1 MVCMRRLF
9 SLLCLPLLLSAQA
22 PDASRRQ
29 PQGVAEG
36 LPRPEIARHGGARFL
51 DLNGDGH
58 DDLVV
63 SNPRGYGVFLY
74 NPVEK
79 KNVQWEVGWTQVLR
93 EGGAGDVNRLP
104 LLADDQGRD
113 TGARFEGLDLV
124 SADGATRVK
133 RADLLRVPGPAPMS
147 PQASLVAL
155 QVKPGYQASLVA
167 HEPLVQDP
175 VYFDWDARGRL
186 WVVEMGDYPFAPGE
200 TTRDG
205 KVGQER
211 VSDLQAGRVK
221 ILEDTNGD
229 GVYDKATVFLDGLR
243 HPTSLIPWRNG
254 VFIAHI
260 PEILFAEDTDGD
272 GVCDRREPWFSG
284 FTDGNPQHLVNGFCL
299 GLDGWL
305 YCANGDSGGDLVC
318 HKNGKRVQLGSND
331 FRFDPHS
338 GALELEAGRTQYG
351 KWRDAYGNWFG
362 NNNSTWAWH
371 YHLPLA
377 YLAAHPERQPRALR
391 SVTLEDKQV
400 FPISPPVRRFNWAS
414 ATHTLTSGC
423 SPVPWNDGRND
434 LLLVCEPANN
444 LVHRQVLDYNAFPI
458 RAARHP
464 DDADSE
470 FLASR
475 DNWFRPALAREGPD
489 GALYVADMYRLVL
502 EHPEWIPAEIARGL
516 DLRAGEAMGRIY
528 RIARRDVKPVAFAP
542 APEANLRWQR
552 DTAHRLLL
560 ERNDPAE
567 AAGLRALAAKASLP
581 YEVRLQALATAQR
594 LDPAGDA
601 KALQELLREG
611 HPRVRGAARV
621 ALGLMD
627 IHPDELASWFPAPAK
642 AAAVVA
648 APVLG
653 RANPDR
659 QKVVARY
666 TAALPKLRGDAARGA
681 VVYERN
687 CMACHRFGGRGVE
700 LGPDLATVAAK
711 PDDQLL
717 EAIFDPNRAVEL
729 RNAAI
734 EICKKDGGVV
744 LGLVALETPVAVTL
758 RLAGGLE
765 MAVPRAD
772 IVGQRQLP
780 VSLMPDGLEAVVTE
794 QDAADLLA
802 YLRATAAR

>member
-1 MVCMRRLF
+1 MHRRL
-9 SLLCLPLLLSAQA
+9 SLLLLPLTLWAQVPEVA
-22 PDASRRQ
+22 RRDPKGTLPD
-29 PQGVAEG
+29 
-36 LPRPEIARHGGARFL
+36 LPLPEVTRHGGVRFL

-63 SNPRGYGVFLY
+63 SNPQGYGVFLY
-74 NPVEK
+74 NPTEK

-93 EGGAGDVNRLP
+93 EGREGDPNALP
-104 LLADDQGRD
+104 LLADAAGRD
-113 TGARFEGLDLV
+113 TGARFDGLDLV
-124 SADGATRVK
+124 SADGRLRVT
-133 RADLLRVPGPAPMS
+133 RADLLRVPGPAPLS
-147 PQASLVAL
+147 PAASLAAL
-155 QVKPGYQASLVA
+155 QLKPGYEARLIA

-175 VYFDWDARGRL
+175 VFFDWDARGRL

-211 VSDLQAGRVK
+211 VSELQAGRVK
-221 ILEDTNGD
+221 ILEDTDGD
-229 GVYDKATVFLDGLR
+229 GVCDKATVFLDGLR
-243 HPTSLIPWRNG
+243 HPTSLIPWKNG

-305 YCANGDSGGDLVC
+305 HCANGDSGGDLVC
-318 HKNGKRVQLGSND
+318 HKTGKRVALGSND
-331 FRFDPHS
+331 FRFDPRS
-338 GALELEAGRTQYG
+338 GELELEAGRTQYG

-371 YHLPLA
+371 YYLPLA
-377 YLAAHPERQPRALR
+377 YLTAHPERQPRALR
-391 SVTLEDKQV
+391 SVTLEEKQV
-400 FPISPPVRRFNWAS
+400 FPISPPMRRFNWAS

-423 SPVPWNDGRND
+423 SPVPWNDGRDD

-444 LVHRQVLDYNAFPI
+444 LVHRQVIDYSAFPI
-458 RAARHP
+458 RTARHP
-464 DDADSE
+464 EDAGSE

-475 DNWFRPALAREGPD
+475 DNWFRPSLAREGPD

-516 DLRAGEAMGRIY
+516 DLRAGEKLGRIY
-528 RIARRDVKPVAFAP
+528 RIARRDLKPAAFDP
-542 APEANLRWQR
+542 RPDSPVRWLR

-560 ERNDPAE
+560 EKGDAR
-567 AAGLRALAAKASLP
+567 AADGLRELAAREDLP
-581 YEVRLQALATAQR
+581 YATRLQALCTAHVLNPGAVAQP
-594 LDPAGDA
+594 LHD
-601 KALQELLREG
+601 LLRQG

-621 ALGLMD
+621 AVGMQEV
-627 IHPDELASWFPAPAK
+627 HPEELASWFPAAPK
-642 AAAVVA
+642 AAPTVA

-653 RANPDR
+653 RASPDR

-666 TAALPKLRGDAARGA
+666 VAALPGLQGDPARGA
-681 VVYERN
+681 VIYERN
-687 CMACHRFGGRGVE
+687 CMACHRFGGRGIE

-717 EAIFDPNRAVEL
+717 ESIFDPNRAVEL
-729 RNAAI
+729 RNAAV
-734 EICKKDGGVV
+734 EIRRKDGGV
-744 LGLVALETPVAVTL
+744 LMGLIALETPAAVTL
-758 RLAGGLE
+758 RLVGGVEL
-765 MAVPRAD
+765 AVPRTEMAS
-772 IVGQRQLP
+772 QRQLP
-780 VSLMPDGLEAVVTE
+780 VSLMPDGLEAVVSE

-802 YLRATAAR
+802 HLRATAPR

>member
-1 MVCMRRLF
+1 MLCMRRLILF
-9 SLLCLPLLLSAQA
+9 LPLLLSAQQVQS
-22 PDASRRQ
+22 DTSRRT
-29 PQGVAEG
+29 PQGVAED
-36 LPRPEIARHGGARFL
+36 LPLPEITRHGGARFV

-63 SNPRGYGVFLY
+63 SNPQGYGVFLY

-79 KNVQWEVGWTQVLR
+79 KNVHWEIGWTQVLR
-93 EGGAGDVNRLP
+93 EGRAGDANALP
-104 LLADDQGRD
+104 LLADAAGRD
-113 TGARFEGLDLV
+113 TGAVFDGLDLV
-124 SADGATRVK
+124 AADGTTRVSH
-133 RADLLRVPGPAPMS
+133 RELLRVPGPAPMS
-147 PQASLVAL
+147 PEASLAAL
-155 QVKPGYQASLVA
+155 QVKPGYEASLVA

-205 KVGQER
+205 KSGQGK
-211 VSDLQAGRVK
+211 VSDLQDGRVK
-221 ILEDTNGD
+221 ILEDSDGD
-229 GVYDKATVFLDGLR
+229 GVYDKSTVFLDGLR
-243 HPTSLIPWRNG
+243 HPTSLIPWKNG

-272 GVCDRREPWFSG
+272 GVCDHQEAWFSG

-299 GLDGWL
+299 GLDGWFH
-305 YCANGDSGGDLVC
+305 CANGDSGGDLVC
-318 HKNGKRVQLGSND
+318 HKTGKRVKLGSND

-338 GALELEAGRTQYG
+338 GELELEAGRTQFG

-377 YLAAHPERQPRALR
+377 YLAAHPERQPQALR
-391 SVTLEDKQV
+391 AITLEDKRV
-400 FPISPPVRRFNWAS
+400 FPISPPMRRFNFAN

-423 SPVPWNDGRND
+423 SPVPWHDGRDD
-434 LLLVCEPANN
+434 LLLICEPANN
-444 LVHRQVLDYNAFPI
+444 LVHRQVLDYTAFPI
-458 RAARHP
+458 RAARHAE
-464 DDADSE
+464 DADSE
-470 FLASR
+470 FIASR

-502 EHPEWIPAEIARGL
+502 EHPEWIPAEIVRGL
-516 DLRAGEAMGRIY
+516 DLRAGELMGRIY
-528 RIARRDVKPVAFAP
+528 RIARRGAKRAEFAP
-542 APEANLRWQR
+542 TPDSPLRWQR

-560 ERNDPAE
+560 ERKDPAD
-567 AAGLRALAAKASLP
+567 AAGLRALATRSGLP
-581 YEVRLQALATAQR
+581 YEVRLQALCTAQR
-594 LDPAGDA
+594 LDPQAEPR
-601 KALQELLREG
+601 ALHDLLHEG
-611 HPRVRGAARV
+611 HPKVRGAARV
-621 ALGLMD
+621 AVGMLE
-627 IHPDELASWFPAPAK
+627 IHPDELDSWFPAPTKPAE
-642 AAAVVA
+642 VVA

-653 RANPDR
+653 RASPDR

-666 TAALPKLRGDAARGA
+666 RAALPALTGDAARGA
-681 VVYERN
+681 GVYERN
-687 CMACHRFGGRGVE
+687 CMACHRLGGRGIE

-729 RNAAI
+729 RNAAV
-734 EICKKDGGVV
+734 EIRRKDGGIV

-758 RLAGGLE
+758 RLVGGIE
-765 MAVPRAD
+765 MAVPRAE
-772 IVGQRQLP
+772 IASQRQLP
-780 VSLMPDGLEAVVTE
+780 VSLMPDGLEAVVSE

-802 YLRATAAR
+802 HLRAAAAR